1 MARNMNRSS
10 VVTEYNLLC
19 KGKDTSNIGM
29 INSKILFQQL
39 TQKVHLPDDVDEIK
53 SILYLL
59 FEKEFGLTRT
69 DILAEKEIP
78 FNDPEKIDSL
88 LQRINDEEPIQY
100 MLGEAEFFGRRFVV
114 NPSVLIPRPETE
126 LIIQLAKAEK
136 VLPSSI
142 LDIGTGSGCLAI
154 TLALEIPKC
163 RVYGLDISEKA
174 LAVARTNTKLL
185 RADVHYIHC
194 DILTQT
200 PDILNLDL
208 IISNPPYVMDKE
220 KEQMSRNVV
229 AFEPALALFVPDS
242 NPLLFY
248 YAIAQKG
255 KQILRPKGVILV
267 EINEQLGNE
276 TSHLFQQVGFDTEI
290 ISDINGKDRVIR
302 AELR

>member
-1 MARNMNRSS
+1 MNRSS
-10 VVTEYNLLC
+10 VVTDYNLLC

-29 INSKILFQQL
+29 INSKTLFQQL
-39 TQKVHLPDDVDEIK
+39 TQQIHLAEDPDEIK
-53 SILYLL
+53 SIVYLL
-59 FEKEFGLTRT
+59 FEKEFGLRRT
-69 DILAEKEIP
+69 DVMAEKEIP
-78 FNDPEKIDSL
+78 FIDQERVSTL
-88 LQRINDEEPIQY
+88 LQRINSEEPIQY
-100 MLGEAEFFGRRFVV
+100 ILEEAEFYSRRFYV
-114 NPSVLIPRPETE
+114 NSSVLIPRPETE

-174 LAVARTNTKLL
+174 LAVARTNSELL
-185 RADVHYIHC
+185 KADVHFLYC

-200 PDILNLDL
+200 PDLSSLDL
-208 IISNPPYVMDKE
+208 IVSNPPYVME
-220 KEQMSRNVV
+220 KERIQMSRNVV

-255 KQILRPKGVILV
+255 KKMLRPKGIVLV
-267 EINEQLGNE
+267 EINETLGEE
-276 TSHLFQQVGFDTEI
+276 TSHLFQQVGYNTEI
-290 ISDINGKDRVIR
+290 VTDINGKDRVLR

>member
-1 MARNMNRSS
+1 MNRSS
-10 VVTEYNLLC
+10 VVTDYNLLC
-19 KGKDTSNIGM
+19 KGKDTTKIRM
-29 INSKILFQQL
+29 INSKTLFHQL

-100 MLGEAEFFGRRFVV
+100 ILGEAEFFGMRFVV

-255 KQILRPKGVILV
+255 KKMLRPKGIALV
-267 EINEQLGNE
+267 EINEKLGKE
-276 TSHLFQQVGFDTEI
+276 TSHLFQQVGYSTEI
-290 ISDINGKDRVIR
+290 ITDINGKDRVLR
-302 AELR
+302 AELG

>member
-1 MARNMNRSS
+1 MNRSS
-10 VVTEYNLLC
+10 VVTDYNLLC
-19 KGKDTSNIGM
+19 KGKDTTKIRM
-29 INSKILFQQL
+29 INSKTLFQQL
-39 TQKVHLPDDVDEIK
+39 IQQIHLAEDPDEIK

-88 LQRINDEEPIQY
+88 LQRINNDEPIQY
-100 MLGEAEFFGRRFVV
+100 ILGEAEFFGRRFVV
-114 NPSVLIPRPETE
+114 NLSVLIPRPETE

-174 LAVARTNTKLL
+174 LAVARTNSELL
-185 RADVHYIHC
+185 RADVHFLYC

-200 PDILNLDL
+200 PDLSNLDL
-208 IISNPPYVMDKE
+208 IVSNPPYVME
-220 KEQMSRNVV
+220 KERKQMSRNVL
-229 AFEPALALFVPDS
+229 AYEPSLALFVPDS
-242 NPLLFY
+242 DPLVFY
-248 YAIAQKG
+248 KAIALKG
-255 KQILRPKGVILV
+255 NQMLRPKGIILV
-267 EINEQLGNE
+267 EINEQLGSE
-276 TSHLFQQVGFDTEI
+276 TSLLFQQAGYHTEI
-290 ISDINGKDRVIR
+290 VTDIHGKNRVIR

>member
-1 MARNMNRSS
+1 
-10 VVTEYNLLC
+10 
-19 KGKDTSNIGM
+19 M
-29 INSKILFQQL
+29 INSKTLFQQL

-88 LQRINDEEPIQY
+88 LQRINNEEPIQY
-100 MLGEAEFFGRRFVV
+100 ILGEAEFFGRRFVV

-136 VLPSSI
+136 LRPSSI
-142 LDIGTGSGCLAI
+142 LDIGTGSGSIAI

-163 RVYGLDISEKA
+163 RVYGLDICEKA

-185 RADVHYIHC
+185 QADVYLINC
-194 DILTQT
+194 DILKQT
-200 PDILNLDL
+200 PDLLNLDL
-208 IISNPPYVMDKE
+208 IVSNPPYVMLKE
-220 KEQMSRNVV
+220 SEQMSRNVL
-229 AFEPALALFVPDS
+229 AFEPELALFVPDID
-242 NPLLFY
+242 PLVFY
-248 YAIAQKG
+248 KAIALKG
-255 KQILRPKGVILV
+255 KQMLRPEGIILV

-276 TSHLFQQVGFDTEI
+276 TSLLFHRAGFDTEI
-290 ISDINGKDRVIR
+290 VTDINGKDRVIR

>member
-1 MARNMNRSS
+1 
-10 VVTEYNLLC
+10 
-19 KGKDTSNIGM
+19 M
-29 INSKILFQQL
+29 INSKTLFQQL
-39 TQKVHLPDDVDEIK
+39 IQQIHLAEDPDEIK

-88 LQRINDEEPIQY
+88 LQRINNDEPIQY
-100 MLGEAEFFGRRFVV
+100 ILGEAEFFGRRFVV
-114 NPSVLIPRPETE
+114 NLSVLIPRPETE

-194 DILTQT
+194 DILKQT
-200 PDILNLDL
+200 PDLLNLDL

-220 KEQMSRNVV
+220 KKQMSRNVL

-242 NPLLFY
+242 DPLVFY
-248 YAIAQKG
+248 HAIAQKG
-255 KQILRPKGVILV
+255 KKMLRPKGIVLV
-267 EINEQLGNE
+267 EINEKLGEE
-276 TSHLFQQVGFDTEI
+276 TSHLFQQVGYSTEI
-290 ISDINGKDRVIR
+290 ITDINGKDRVLR

>member
-1 MARNMNRSS
+1 
-10 VVTEYNLLC
+10 
-19 KGKDTSNIGM
+19 M
-29 INSKILFQQL
+29 INSKTLFQQL
-39 TQKVHLPDDVDEIK
+39 IQQIHLAEDPDEIK

-88 LQRINDEEPIQY
+88 LQRINNDEPIQY
-100 MLGEAEFFGRRFVV
+100 ILGEAEFFGRRFVV
-114 NPSVLIPRPETE
+114 NLSVLIPRPETE

-174 LAVARTNTKLL
+174 LAVARTNSELL
-185 RADVHYIHC
+185 KADVHFLYC

-200 PDILNLDL
+200 PDLSNLDL
-208 IISNPPYVMDKE
+208 IVSNPPYVME
-220 KEQMSRNVV
+220 KERKQMSRNVL
-229 AFEPALALFVPDS
+229 AYEPELALFVPDS
-242 NPLLFY
+242 EPLVFY
-248 YAIAQKG
+248 KAIALKG
-255 KQILRPKGVILV
+255 KQLLRPKGIVLV
-267 EINEQLGNE
+267 EINETLGEE
-276 TSHLFQQVGFDTEI
+276 TSHLFQQVGYNTEI
-290 ISDINGKDRVIR
+290 VTDINGKDRVLR

>member
-29 INSKILFQQL
+29 INSKTLFQQL
-39 TQKVHLPDDVDEIK
+39 IQQIHLAADPDEIK

-88 LQRINDEEPIQY
+88 LQRINNDEPIQY
-100 MLGEAEFFGRRFVV
+100 ILGEAEFFGRRFVV
-114 NPSVLIPRPETE
+114 NLSVLIPRPETE

-174 LAVARTNTKLL
+174 LAVARTNSELL
-185 RADVHYIHC
+185 RADVHFLYC

-200 PDILNLDL
+200 PDLSSLDL
-208 IISNPPYVMDKE
+208 IVSNPPYVME
-220 KEQMSRNVV
+220 KERIQMSRNVV

-255 KQILRPKGVILV
+255 KKMLRPKGIALV
-267 EINEQLGNE
+267 EINEKLGEE
-276 TSHLFQQVGFDTEI
+276 TSHLFQQVGYNTEI
-290 ISDINGKDRVIR
+290 VTDINGKDRVLR